1 MDILEKINNNMS
13 NFTVGERLVAEYA
26 VQYPVDVIRYS
37 AEALAERCSTSRS
50 NVVRLCKKLGYSG
63 FSEFKYEMN
72 RYMNTPHSAARNRL
86 SQEKGTSL
94 SAFRK
99 YLNCFSQLETLYNSS
114 QLKQAAE
121 TILRSKR
128 IIILGHY
135 HSFFSAQQ
143 LEFRL
148 NRCRI
153 DAHAINDLSTTDAF
167 GEMLNREDTV
177 IIFSISGGKV
187 YYDIVSSFRKRGVKI
202 ILISMTEN
210 SSISRY
216 TDMKIILPCITRLY
230 DETVLDDAPTFYF
243 FIELLI
249 EEINRQKLAEQVPG
263 NMSDIDQTD

>member
-1 MDILEKINNNMS
+1 MNILEKIKDNMS

-26 VQYPVDVIRYS
+26 IQFPVDVVRYS
-37 AEALAERCSTSRS
+37 AEALAEHCNTSRS
-50 NVVRLCKKLGYSG
+50 NVVRLCKKLGYTG

-72 RYMNTPHSAARNRL
+72 RYMNTPHAVTKKHL
-86 SQEKGTSL
+86 TQEEGDSL

-114 QLKQAAE
+114 QLKLIAE
-121 TILRSKR
+121 IILRSNK

-153 DAHAINDLSTTDAF
+153 DAHAINDLSTTEAF
-167 GEMLNREDTV
+167 GEILTQEDTV
-177 IIFSISGGKV
+177 IIFSISGGKIYHDSV
-187 YYDIVSSFRKRGVKI
+187 CTFRKRGVNI
-202 ILISMTEN
+202 ILITMTEN
-210 SSISRY
+210 SPISRY
-216 TDMKIILPCITRLY
+216 TDMKVILPCITRLY
-230 DETVLDDAPTFYF
+230 DESVLDDAPTFYL

-249 EEINRQKLAEQVPG
+249 EEINHQILAKCDV
-263 NMSDIDQTD
+263 SDNS